1 MDIVKVREKLK
12 EGKSIYD
19 LDLRVVNYN
28 RVSTEKIEQLN
39 SLTNQAN
46 YFNDL
51 IGSIKTWHHVGSY
64 VDEGIS
70 GTQVFKRENFLKM
83 INDAKEKKFDLIV
96 TKEISRFAR
105 NTIDSI
111 NYTELLLKYGVAVYF
126 ISDNLNTI
134 YPDSEFRLTL
144 MASLAQDEVRKLS
157 ERVKFGIKRSIK
169 DGKVGG
175 TAPYGYRKEKCCLL
189 INEEESPAIQKLFSL
204 YASGK
209 YGLKKIGLLLAD
221 SGYYTRKGSIFSD
234 ATLKKMLTNPKYKGY
249 YTANMSE
256 TIDYKTKQKRKKDEC
271 EWVIYKDHNKVP
283 PLVSE
288 TLWNEANRIYKSR
301 KHQQNKNNL
310 NKEEYLNHKSYTSKL
325 ICQEHNTFFIKSA
338 SGKRKKNPV
347 WHCNEYLRHG
357 LKGCAS
363 PRIFEKDLT
372 FILKPYLL
380 KILGNTETIIMD
392 LVNDYEEIFTKSNL
406 KKHEFSN
413 EKQISKIKI
422 KQNRLLDLLLN
433 NTITNEMFLTKNAD
447 LELELTKLKT
457 HSQDSSQTNFN
468 KNTIQEVLLK
478 ILKSDKTYFECLSL
492 FISRIIVSKINNS
505 RTHLNLNIIFTYGE
519 EDNLEITT

>member
-51 IGSIKTWHHVGSY
+51 IASVKTWQHVGSY

-175 TAPYGYRKEKCCLL
+175 TAPYGYRKEKCCLI

-204 YASGK
+204 YASRK

-256 TIDYKTKQKRKKDEC
+256 TVDYKTKQKRKKDEC
-271 EWVIYKDHNKVP
+271 EWVIYKDHTKVP

-301 KHQQNKNNL
+301 KHLQNKNNL

-338 SGKRKKNPV
+338 SGKRKTNPV
-347 WHCNEYLRHG
+347 WHCNEYLRYG
-357 LKGCAS
+357 LKGCTS
-363 PRIFEKDLT
+363 PRIFEKNLT
-372 FILKPYLL
+372 LVLKPYLL
-380 KILGNTETIIMD
+380 KILGDTETIIMD
-392 LVNDYEEIFTKSNL
+392 LVNDYEEMFAKNNL
-406 KKHEFSN
+406 KKHVFSN
-413 EKQISKIKI
+413 KEQISKIKI

-447 LELELTKLKT
+447 LELKLTKLET
-457 HSQDSSQTNFN
+457 TSLDTSQTTFS
-468 KNTIQEVLLK
+468 KNSIQEELLK
-478 ILKSDKTYFECLSL
+478 ILKSDKTYFECFSL
-492 FISRIIVSKINNS
+492 FISKIIVSKINNS
-505 RTHLNLNIIFTYGE
+505 RTHLNLNLIFTYGE